1 MTLNPDKTKMYGLTY
16 YVRYSLMFVNSF
28 PTTR

>member
-16 YVRYSLMFVNSF
+16 YARYSSLVYNIFQAIL
-28 PTTR
+28 